1 MGACDYFTYNGGEFY
16 VNARMYH
23 VQFCPLSVDQAVLK
37 LPTMP
42 DRGLAITQV
51 RKLVERANLLIDFSI
66 RFLGFIGGVLSGL
79 LCVLILSLEA
89 SLPC

>member
-1 MGACDYFTYNGGEFY
+1 MFCLVLFGHRYMGACDYFTYNGGEFY

-37 LPTMP
+37 LPQMP

-51 RKLVERANLLIDFSI
+51 IFRDK
-66 RFLGFIGGVLSGL
+66 
-79 LCVLILSLEA
+79 
-89 SLPC
+89 

>member
-42 DRGLAITQV
+42 DRGLAITQ
-51 RKLVERANLLIDFSI
+51 ANT
-66 RFLGFIGGVLSGL
+66 
-79 LCVLILSLEA
+79 SLKE
-89 SLPC
+89 LTY